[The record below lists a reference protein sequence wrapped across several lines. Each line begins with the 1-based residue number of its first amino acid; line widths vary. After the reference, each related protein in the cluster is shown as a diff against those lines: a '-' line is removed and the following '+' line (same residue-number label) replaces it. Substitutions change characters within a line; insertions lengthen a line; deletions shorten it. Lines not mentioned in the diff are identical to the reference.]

1 MAADRERLL
10 EGIEHARAGR
20 WDEAHAVAQ
29 SLEGDPR
36 ADWLHAI
43 LHKIEGDASNGRYW
57 YSRSP
62 THMRA
67 SPTVPRN
74 STLLRARSRRA
85 IKHGVWP
92 SAGKTCTHR
101 PLSSRRP

>member
-29 SLEGDPR
+29 SLEGDPQ

-43 LHKIEGDASNGRYW
+43 LHKIEGDASNSRYW

-62 THMRA
+62 HSYESFADSCVELDALAREIA
-67 SPTVPRN
+67 PRDQ
-74 STLLRARSRRA
+74 A
-85 IKHGVWP
+85 
-92 SAGKTCTHR
+92 
-101 PLSSRRP
+101 